1 MLLKV
6 FPHRLNGWLI
16 EGQNRAESW
25 RRRLSATGLP
35 AWSLVRPVPPRMA
48 DALRTAQLD
57 LLRRSRPILLSTSLL
72 TFLMLAVGL
81 WNPGTSLVLLAGLL
95 VFPTAHFALW
105 RLDVVR
111 PGETGPGQTLVR
123 AFVIGLIWLC
133 LGALLLAKL
142 DVAQRVA
149 LAVAFFGLLAAC
161 VLAAAV
167 IRVALAAAIPIA
179 LFAAIVV
186 LSLHLSRR
194 LELTLFAY
202 VPIMLA
208 IIVSTHRVLSKQLL
222 HGLLQQ
228 DRREQSDQLLRE
240 LEETANNW
248 LWASNAQGRLTRL
261 SPSVADRLGIAPD
274 GLSDVLLASLLD
286 TQRDTEGA
294 APRIIA
300 AFGSQHA
307 FRDIVVPI
315 TIAGHARWLSV
326 SGRPVTTA
334 DGEFAGYQGLAIDV
348 TQARENEA
356 RIAFL
361 ALNDSL
367 TGLPNRASFDRRLDG
382 YCRAGWKLALV
393 CISLG
398 DFQAINN
405 TLGADAGDML
415 LVAFAQ
421 RLRQAVRA
429 SDYVARLGGG
439 EFGVLIEG
447 LDRDGV
453 AELASRV
460 AAETGAPY
468 RLTEFDADVAS
479 GVSVGVS
486 LAPEDA
492 TDAISLQRNASLAL
506 ASARRDGIERPRF
519 FAAPMLAELQERRAI
534 ESDLRQAL
542 ERGELTVCYH
552 PIVDL
557 FTGAVISAEALL
569 RWQHPTRGF
578 VPPSTFIPLAE
589 SAGIIVPIGRFAMA
603 EACRQAVRWS
613 EKIRV
618 AVNVSAAQF
627 KDEALL
633 QSIDAALAASGLP
646 STRLDLEIT
655 ESVLL
660 EASRSTL
667 QLLRGV
673 RDRGIRV
680 ALDDF
685 GTGYSSLRYLRSF
698 AFDKVKIDASFVRDM
713 ATDAEAAAIVR
724 ATIGLARSFGLKTT
738 AEGIETEAQREGLCA
753 FGCTEGQ
760 GYLFSRVRDADSMA
774 AFVGPPTVE
783 A

>member
-1 MLLKV
+1 
-6 FPHRLNGWLI
+6 
-16 EGQNRAESW
+16 
-25 RRRLSATGLP
+25 
-35 AWSLVRPVPPRMA
+35 MA
-48 DALRTAQLD
+48 GALRAAQLQ
-57 LLRRSRPILLSTSLL
+57 LLRRSRPVLVATSLL
-72 TFLMLAVGL
+72 TVLMLIVGL
-81 WNPGTSLVLLAGLL
+81 WNRADAGVLLAGLS
-95 VFPTAHFALW
+95 VFLAAYVGTWLIDERRADA
-105 RLDVVR
+105 VR
-111 PGETGPGQTLVR
+111 PGEALGR
-123 AFVIGLIWLC
+123 ALLIGLVWLG
-133 LGALLLAKL
+133 LGSVLMG
-142 DVAQRVA
+142 RVDFDGRVG

-167 IRVALAAAIPIA
+167 LSIALAAALPIA
-179 LFAAIVV
+179 LFTAIIV
-186 LSLHLSRR
+186 LRLHLSSR
-194 LELTLFAY
+194 LELMLFAY

-208 IIVSTHRVLSKQLL
+208 IIVSTHRVLSEQLL

-228 DRREQSDQLLRE
+228 DRREQADQLLRE
-240 LEETANNW
+240 VEESANNW
-248 LWASNAQGRLTRL
+248 LWASNAQGRFTRL
-261 SPSVADRLGIAPD
+261 SRGVAERLGIAPD
-274 GLSDVLLASLLD
+274 GLSDMLLASLLD

-300 AFGSQHA
+300 AFSNHHP
-307 FRDIVVPI
+307 FRDIVIPI

-326 SGRPVTTA
+326 SGKPLLGA
-334 DGEFAGYQGLAIDV
+334 DGTFAGYQGLAVDV
-348 TQARENEA
+348 TQARENET

-367 TGLPNRASFDRRLDG
+367 TSLPNRASFDRRLDA
-382 YCRAGWKLALV
+382 YCRAGWQLALL

-405 TLGADAGDML
+405 TLGAKAGDAL

-421 RLRQAVRA
+421 RLRLAVRA

-439 EFGVLIEG
+439 EFGVLLEG

-468 RLTEFDADVAS
+468 HLSEFDAEVAS

-519 FAAPMLAELQERRAI
+519 FAPPMLAELQERRAI

-557 FTGAVISAEALL
+557 FTGAVTSAEALM
-569 RWQHPTRGF
+569 RWEHPTRGAI
-578 VPPSTFIPLAE
+578 PPSTFIPLAE
-589 SAGIIVPIGRFAMA
+589 SAGIIVPIGRYAMA

-613 EKIRV
+613 DNVRV

-627 KDEALL
+627 RDEALL

-646 STRLDLEIT
+646 AKRLDLEIT

-660 EASRSTL
+660 EATRSTQ

-673 RDRGIRV
+673 RDRGIRI

-724 ATIGLARSFGLKTT
+724 ATIGLARSFGMKTT
-738 AEGIETEAQREGLCA
+738 AEGVETEAQREGLCA
-753 FGCTEGQ
+753 FGCNEGQ

-774 AFVGPPTVE
+774 ALVGPPVE
-783 A
+783 RA